1 LAGAGL
7 PARARRGPRALA
19 RPRPAVHDRALRAD
33 GRRRPAPGGDL
44 GPAVHRR
51 RRRGVSRTRRAR
63 RPGEDRGPG
72 AGAAAAGCICGMGR
86 VPPARPRPS
95 ARGRAVW
102 MRSRGEV
109 RTMKVYVSVDMEG
122 VIGLTDPEEMH
133 AGGSGYE
140 RGCELMTGDANAAVD
155 GAYAAGAE
163 AVVVNDA
170 HGSTKNLRI
179 DLLDPR
185 ATLIRGPGKPMRMA
199 EGLTAG
205 FRAACFVGYH
215 ARAGVQHGVLNHT
228 WMGKEIQNVYLN
240 GELCGETRLVAGFA
254 GFLGVPV
261 VLVTGDEAV
270 CEEAREVLGDVETVA
285 VKRGI
290 DKFAAELLPPGVAQ
304 RRIREATVRA

>member
-1 LAGAGL
+1 
-7 PARARRGPRALA
+7 
-19 RPRPAVHDRALRAD
+19 
-33 GRRRPAPGGDL
+33 
-44 GPAVHRR
+44 
-51 RRRGVSRTRRAR
+51 
-63 RPGEDRGPG
+63 
-72 AGAAAAGCICGMGR
+72 
-86 VPPARPRPS
+86 
-95 ARGRAVW
+95 
-102 MRSRGEV
+102 
-109 RTMKVYVSVDMEG
+109 MKVYVSVDMEG
-122 VIGLTDPEEMH
+122 VTGLTDPEEMH
-133 AGGSGYE
+133 AGGRGYE

-215 ARAGVQHGVLNHT
+215 ARAGGQHGVLNHT

-304 RRIREATVRA
+304 RRIREATVRALNRLADFRPYTVEPPFTLGVEWNSTAIAAGCAIIPGTRQVGPRHTEFTTDDYHEIMALFGIYAMIAGQVACGSGVYG